1 MPAEDQGAKKT
12 YLANPSFQ
20 PPWVSIQN
28 PLNAKSATHN
38 HLVSEPST
46 CAFLDVQE
54 AWLRIVQSLA
64 LLPYPR
70 PLTWCCTPFHNEAAV
85 ARALRSFPQF
95 GCVAPPPKQTRLAIN
110 FVQDKVITTD
120 PFGRLFGAETLRLAV
135 KVYSWWCPSV
145 NFFKF
150 QPCDHTPPGAQAL

>member
-1 MPAEDQGAKKT
+1 MKAPSICQSLLCPDPVSFPVLSQIKPQAPDLLQIGNANFPRFRKGLGL
-12 YLANPSFQ
+12 YLKQ
-20 PPWVSIQN
+20 QI
-28 PLNAKSATHN
+28 KSATHN

-95 GCVAPPPKQTRLAIN
+95 GCVAPPPKETRLAIN
-110 FVQDKVITTD
+110 FV
-120 PFGRLFGAETLRLAV
+120 
-135 KVYSWWCPSV
+135 
-145 NFFKF
+145 
-150 QPCDHTPPGAQAL
+150 